1 MALLAG
7 GLVNYLLSK
16 NWGSSGEVVREE
28 LGLVTE
34 LKELNTKSREE
45 LAELKELNVT
55 MKALLETLSKN

>member
-1 MALLAG
+1 MR
-7 GLVNYLLSK
+7 N
-16 NWGSSGEVVREE
+16 
-28 LGLVTE
+28 LGLVAE